1 MDNPK
6 ISIIVPVYNVEKYID
21 NCINSILNQRFKNFE
36 LLLIDDGSTD
46 KSGEICDIYSQND
59 TRIKVFHQVNKGP
72 SATRN
77 LGISLSKGEYIGFV
91 DSDDTINKEMY
102 EEMYNLAIDNNY
114 DMVACGYKEVNYEN
128 ESEYEFI
135 RPLNGYYE
143 LVGDNIKIVLE
154 SLLCKN
160 QILGYPS
167 LCNKLYRK
175 DIIIKNNI
183 SIKEN
188 IKIAEDLCFNIQIL
202 DKANKIGSVNKVLY
216 EYRRININSIMNSK
230 NNLYLKFEACKEM
243 LNVLE
248 KSHISREVYLK
259 CLKYENSSI
268 ITSYVGLI
276 KSSVLSNKNLYQN
289 HRFIKN
295 LVVEEYLINAMKD
308 FDKSYLTF
316 KVLIIVYIIKFYL
329 RLNKV
334 IEFN

>member
-21 NCINSILNQRFKNFE
+21 ECINSILNQNFKNFE
-36 LLLIDDGSTD
+36 LLLINDGSTD
-46 KSGEICDIYSQND
+46 KSGEICDIYAQND

-102 EEMYNLAIDNNY
+102 EEMYNLAIRNQY
-114 DMVACGYKEVNYEN
+114 DIVACGYKEINYEKAL
-128 ESEYEFI
+128 EYEFI
-135 RPLNGYYE
+135 RPLNGHFE
-143 LVGDNIKIVLE
+143 LVGDNIKINLE

-160 QILGYPS
+160 KILGYPS

-175 DIIIKNNI
+175 DIIVKNNI

-188 IKIAEDLCFNIQIL
+188 IKIAEDLCFNIQVL
-202 DKANKIGSVNKVLY
+202 DKVKKIGSINKALY
-216 EYRRININSIMNSK
+216 EYRRINVNSIMNDK
-230 NNLYLKFEACKEM
+230 DNLYLKLEACKEM
-243 LNVLE
+243 LDVFK
-248 KSHISREVYLK
+248 KSSISQEVYLK

-276 KSSVLSNKNLYQN
+276 REVILSNKNLYPKYKC
-289 HRFIKN
+289 IKN
-295 LVVEEYLINAMKD
+295 LIAEKYFINAIKY

-316 KVLIIVYIIKFYL
+316 KVLVMAYIIKFYL
-329 RLNKV
+329 NIIKK
-334 IEFN
+334 